1 MSEKYSRAY
10 FIKYSLCLALAHL
23 GLTAFIVSFFLEW
36 RIGRLDNS
44 NKALKRTVE
53 KMEQV
58 DDNFQSILKMER
70 MKVDYENQGIK
81 ATED

>member
-1 MSEKYSRAY
+1 MNEKYSKTY
-10 FIKYSLCLALAHL
+10 FIKFGLCLALAHL
-23 GLTAFIVSFFLEW
+23 GLTALAISGFLEW
-36 RIGRLDNS
+36 RISRLDDS

-53 KMEQV
+53 KMQQV
-58 DDNFQSILKMER
+58 DDSFQSILKMER